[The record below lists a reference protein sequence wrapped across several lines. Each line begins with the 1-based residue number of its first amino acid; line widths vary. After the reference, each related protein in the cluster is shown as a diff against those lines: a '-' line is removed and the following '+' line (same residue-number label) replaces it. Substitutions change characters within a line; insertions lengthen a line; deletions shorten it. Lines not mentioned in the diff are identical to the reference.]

1 MQQSTQLSFQTT
13 VTLAMNIFNEKIVTF
28 LDLKGYNDTLIF
40 AKAVTTLQNCI
51 NLKSKDN
58 WFLLNHGNEENGK
71 ALESTDDK
79 RLGSILQV
87 AEKFKDMYASKSDI
101 VAVLFA

>member
-40 AKAVTTLQNCI
+40 LKAVTTL
-51 NLKSKDN
+51 
-58 WFLLNHGNEENGK
+58 
-71 ALESTDDK
+71 
-79 RLGSILQV
+79 
-87 AEKFKDMYASKSDI
+87 
-101 VAVLFA
+101 